1 MEQPQSHPTKWPPAS
16 QHRGRHQFNKDVA
29 KNHPSNSKKGC
40 WQMGSEHLHSHPQ
53 GWEVQDCKSISPN
66 YTKNQKSRETKRSNM
81 WQKLQTLITQC
92 KAAADDYTVQH
103 YSWREECT
111 TGCAQKPSCPQEQV
125 GRFLFTSLSDF
136 ERERDLK
143 PNSHCITFRVG
154 LFALLDSL
162 TACLLSLVVR
172 HYRLD
177 IYQVW
182 HSNLRQRHRYSCL
195 WDACIQPN
203 WLVTSPDLESP
214 MSALN
219 IHTLGK
225 I

>member
-1 MEQPQSHPTKWPPAS
+1 MRCKGQDLILVRWCRRLAWRPPTEPRNSKSQTPAPNKLVEQPQSHPTKWPPAS

-40 WQMGSEHLHSHPQ
+40 WQTGSENLHSHPQ
-53 GWEVQDCKSISPN
+53 GWEVQDCKSIRPN
-66 YTKNQKSRETKRSNM
+66 YTKNQKSGETKRSNM

-111 TGCAQKPSCPQEQV
+111 TGWAQKPSCPQEQV
-125 GRFLFTSLSDF
+125 GCFLFKSLSDF

-154 LFALLDSL
+154 LFTLLDSL

-172 HYRLD
+172 HYWLD
-177 IYQVW
+177 I
-182 HSNLRQRHRYSCL
+182 
-195 WDACIQPN
+195 
-203 WLVTSPDLESP
+203 
-214 MSALN
+214 
-219 IHTLGK
+219 
-225 I
+225 